1 MSLNVFQ
8 FFIGAYMVCVISLC
22 VEGVGGRMCVC
33 VCVYERERKY

>member
-22 VEGVGGRMCVC
+22 VEGGGQNVC
-33 VCVYERERKY
+33 V

>member
-22 VEGVGGRMCVC
+22 VEGGGGAEC